1 MASASDE
8 SARGLRLGAFRLDRR
23 IGRGGMGEVWRG
35 VHVAQDVPVA
45 LKIMT
50 ADRARNPK
58 YLRAF
63 SNEVRAVARLDHPGI
78 VMVLDHG
85 EINAQVALASR
96 GRFAEGC
103 PYLVMELSSGG
114 SLAQLPTPQSW
125 PTLRGVLLAL
135 LEALSHAHARG
146 VIHRDLKPAN
156 VLLSTRADLRPGL
169 KVSDF
174 GIAQAVERQTSLL
187 GGAGTP
193 RYMAPEQIARRWRDQ
208 GPWTDLY
215 ALGCVAYELCTG
227 ATPFTNDEPREVLR
241 AHLTRPVPPPTPR
254 LAVADG
260 FTTWLTQLLAKNPA
274 ARFRRAADAA
284 WALIRL
290 GDPSAPLW
298 PTAWDRSAR
307 RLREDTETFARPGE
321 AKSEAER
328 TEGSAT
334 ERDLFAR
341 ASHAAPGALDAAGRA
356 ESPPPPE
363 EDGSDATAPD
373 AIDLA
378 HLGGFEE
385 LRAAAPAVEGGAR
398 LAPGRLPP
406 LPSTWRQASAQT
418 PPLQLVGAG
427 LGLFGLRTPPLVG
440 REHERDALW
449 AALRATHAGAAPRFV
464 ALRGPTGVG
473 KSRLALW
480 LARRAHEMGAATTLR
495 VTHSP
500 TGDPRAG
507 LGRMLSQHLR
517 CDGLSHEET
526 VDRLAHLLGRGL
538 PDGGRALDWRALGE
552 IIAPAPFESVV
563 DSARIV
569 YFPNPEAR
577 YRVIERLLELLGR
590 ERLVV
595 LWIDDAQWGSDA
607 LGLAAHLL
615 GARARG
621 ARLPV
626 LTVATVQD
634 EGLAER
640 PLESEALRR
649 LAGHPHATT
658 LQVAP
663 LPHQDQRAL
672 VADLLRLDGPLAA
685 QVADR
690 TAGNPQFAVQLV
702 GDWVERGVLEVGRGG
717 FVLSP
722 AQTARLPDDLHE
734 VWSARVDR
742 ALKGDGEV
750 TRAALEVAAALGQHV
765 DPWEWHVAC
774 HESSHTLEALE
785 AAPRGTALA
794 DVMSALQRKLLAF
807 HLAHSEE
814 AGGWSFVHGMLRESV
829 GRGSRDAGR
838 WAGHNLGCVAMLGKC
853 YPLGGRG
860 VAERLGRHLAAA
872 GRGADAVGPLLQG
885 AHERRERSEY
895 GPAHELLWLR
905 ERVLLKIGAGE
916 QDAAWGQGWALRA
929 QLAADQHNGSEAERW
944 ARRAAAAAERFGW
957 DHVLAESLQVL
968 GTVAE
973 RRGDAETAE
982 RRLLRALRLYKRR
995 GEPLGVAA
1003 CLQALGQSAARRGR
1017 FRQARAALAKALSG
1031 FEREGRQ
1038 FDAARCVRAQAQLAW
1053 RAGAPTRAGAL
1064 FGQSLAMCE
1073 KLGDQLGAG
1082 LALGGLGDVARQAGR
1097 LEAARGL
1104 YERSIGT
1111 LRALDAGWEIH
1122 EVGAGFARMA
1132 EGDYEG
1138 AREVLERVASACG
1151 ERAARAV
1158 GARAAVGIAA
1168 CEAAAGGWARAEESL
1183 DRGQALA
1190 ETLDLVDPDIAWAAE
1205 TAARQADLAG
1215 NAGLAT
1221 RAAALA
1227 RRQWERVSARD

>member
-1 MASASDE
+1 
-8 SARGLRLGAFRLDRR
+8 
-23 IGRGGMGEVWRG
+23 MGEVWRG
-35 VHVAQDVPVA
+35 VHAVQDVPVA

-50 ADRARNPK
+50 AERARNPK

-78 VMVLDHG
+78 IMVLDHG
-85 EINAQVALASR
+85 EVGADVAQASG

-125 PTLRGVLLAL
+125 PMLRGVLLAL

-156 VLLSTRADLRPGL
+156 VLLSTRTDLRPGL

-174 GIAQAVERQTSLL
+174 GIAQAIERQTSLL

-215 ALGCVAYELCTG
+215 ALGCLAYELCSG
-227 ATPFTNDEPREVLR
+227 ATPFTDDEPREVLR

-260 FTTWLTQLLAKNPA
+260 FTGWLTQLLAKNPA

-290 GDPSAPLW
+290 GDPSTPLW
-298 PTAWDRSAR
+298 PAAWGRSAR
-307 RLREDTETFARPGE
+307 LLREETETFARPGE
-321 AKSEAER
+321 ASRHGE
-328 TEGSAT
+328 SAT
-334 ERDLFAR
+334 ERDIPAR
-341 ASHAAPGALDAAGRA
+341 AVGPSPGDVATSGGAPAGAMSAEPRA
-356 ESPPPPE
+356 PAPPD
-363 EDGSDATAPD
+363 EDVSDATAPD
-373 AIDLA
+373 AVDLA

-406 LPSTWRQASAQT
+406 LPSTWRQATPET
-418 PPLQLVGAG
+418 PPLRLVGAG

-440 REHERDALW
+440 RERERDALW
-449 AALRATHAGAAPRFV
+449 AALRATHADAAPRFI

-500 TGDPRAG
+500 GGDPEAG
-507 LGRMLSQHLR
+507 LGRMLSEHLR

-526 VDRLAHLLGRGL
+526 VDRLAHLLGREL
-538 PDGGRALDWRALGE
+538 PASGRAFDWRALGE
-552 IIAPAPFESVV
+552 IIAPAPFESVL
-563 DSARIV
+563 DSARVV
-569 YFPNPEAR
+569 YFPTPEAR
-577 YRVIERLLELLGR
+577 YRVIERLLEVLGR
-590 ERLVV
+590 ERLVI

-615 GARARG
+615 ERHARG
-621 ARLPV
+621 TRLPV
-626 LTVATVQD
+626 LVVATVQD

-649 LAGHPHATT
+649 LGRHPRATV
-658 LQVAP
+658 LPVGP
-663 LPHQDQRAL
+663 LPREDQRRL

-690 TAGNPQFAVQLV
+690 TGGNPQFAVQLI

-742 ALKGDGEV
+742 ALRGDDEV
-750 TRAALEVAAALGQHV
+750 TRLVLEVAAALGQRV

-774 HESSHTLEALE
+774 HESTHALEALR

-794 DVMSALQRKLLAF
+794 DVMAALQRKLVAF
-807 HLAHSEE
+807 HLARPEE

-829 GRGSRDAGR
+829 GRASREAGR
-838 WAGHNLGCVAMLGKC
+838 WAGHNLGCVAMLRKC

-860 VAERLGRHLAAA
+860 VEERLGRHLAAA
-872 GRGADAVGPLLQG
+872 GRAADALAPLLAG

-905 ERVLLKIGAGE
+905 ERMLLKDGAE
-916 QDAAWGQGWALRA
+916 ERDEAWGQGWVLRA
-929 QLAADQHNGSEAERW
+929 QLAADQHQGDEARRW
-944 ARRAAAAAERFGW
+944 AQRAARAAERFGW
-957 DHVLAESLQVL
+957 ERVLAESLQVL
-968 GTVAE
+968 GAVAE
-973 RRGDAETAE
+973 RRGDAAAAE
-982 RRLLRALRLYKRR
+982 RDLRRALDLYRHL
-995 GEPLGVAA
+995 GVPLGVAA
-1003 CLQALGQSAARRGR
+1003 CLQALGRSAARRGR
-1017 FRQARAALAKALSG
+1017 FRQARDALAKALSG
-1031 FEREGRQ
+1031 FERAERP
-1038 FDAARCVRAQAQLAW
+1038 FEAARCVRAQARLAW

-1073 KLGDQLGAG
+1073 KLGDQLGAS

-1097 LEAARGL
+1097 LEAASGL
-1104 YERSIGT
+1104 YERALET

-1122 EVGAGFARMA
+1122 EVGVGLTHMA
-1132 EGDYEG
+1132 QGDFE
-1138 AREVLERVASACG
+1138 AAQRVLERVARACDERG
-1151 ERAARAV
+1151 EGTIAARASV
-1158 GARAAVGIAA
+1158 ALAA
-1168 CEAAAGGWARAEESL
+1168 CAAATQRWQAAEEHLS
-1183 DRGQALA
+1183 RGHEFVEAL
-1190 ETLDLVDPDIAWAAE
+1190 EVVDPDIAWAADVLAR
-1205 TAARQADLAG
+1205 TASAAGWPKLAARAE
-1215 NAGLAT
+1215 GLG
-1221 RAAALA
+1221 RQQWA
-1227 RRQWERVSARD
+1227 RVRGHG